1 MQLLQSEDFLDKI
14 STSCINTMWYPFWQI
29 QTPTKDGRTFTTYA
43 FSVFPVLFGV
53 FCCVLQYLLWLRA
66 FLRNSKLSKQFFTFN
81 MQLKLIKSISSPGSF
96 LNLREQTVNDIVLQ
110 FRVWKKN
117 LKETC
122 KITSSTLEFENLKIW
137 DNFAVFRYKR
147 SKSGYLIDVE
157 LCSIGLRDSTHSYVL
172 SRKKLFLEKS
182 EVQHFLNN
190 LFSR

>member
-1 MQLLQSEDFLDKI
+1 MGALLQHMLSRFSPCFLV
-14 STSCINTMWYPFWQI
+14 YF
-29 QTPTKDGRTFTTYA
+29 
-43 FSVFPVLFGV
+43 VV
-53 FCCVLQYLLWLRA
+53 FCNICYGWEPFLQ
-66 FLRNSKLSKQFFTFN
+66 NSKLSKQYFTFN
-81 MQLKLIKSISSPGSF
+81 MQLKLIKSISSHGSF

-117 LKETC
+117 LK
-122 KITSSTLEFENLKIW
+122 STLEFENMKIW

-147 SKSGYLIDVE
+147 SKSGYLIDVV

>member
-1 MQLLQSEDFLDKI
+1 MGALLQHMLSRFSPCFLV
-14 STSCINTMWYPFWQI
+14 YF
-29 QTPTKDGRTFTTYA
+29 
-43 FSVFPVLFGV
+43 VV
-53 FCCVLQYLLWLRA
+53 FCNICYGWEPFLQ
-66 FLRNSKLSKQFFTFN
+66 NSKLSKQYFTFN
-81 MQLKLIKSISSPGSF
+81 MQLKLIKSISSHGSF

-122 KITSSTLEFENLKIW
+122 KITSSTLELENMKIL

-147 SKSGYLIDVE
+147 SKSGYLIDVV

>member
-1 MQLLQSEDFLDKI
+1 MGALLQHMLSRFSPCFLV
-14 STSCINTMWYPFWQI
+14 YF
-29 QTPTKDGRTFTTYA
+29 
-43 FSVFPVLFGV
+43 VV
-53 FCCVLQYLLWLRA
+53 FCNICYGWDPFLQ
-66 FLRNSKLSKQFFTFN
+66 NSKLSKQYFTFN
-81 MQLKLIKSISSPGSF
+81 MQLKLIKSISSHGSF
-96 LNLREQTVNDIVLQ
+96 LNLREQTGNDIIIQ

-117 LKETC
+117 LRETC
-122 KITSSTLEFENLKIW
+122 EKKPSSTLEFENMKIW

-147 SKSGYLIDVE
+147 SKSGYLIDVV

>member
-1 MQLLQSEDFLDKI
+1 MGALLQHMLSRFSPCFLV
-14 STSCINTMWYPFWQI
+14 YF
-29 QTPTKDGRTFTTYA
+29 
-43 FSVFPVLFGV
+43 VV
-53 FCCVLQYLLWLRA
+53 FCNICYGWEPFLQ
-66 FLRNSKLSKQFFTFN
+66 NSKLSKQYFTFN
-81 MQLKLIKSISSPGSF
+81 MQLKLIKSISSHGSF

-117 LKETC
+117 LK
-122 KITSSTLEFENLKIW
+122 STLEFENMKIW

-147 SKSGYLIDVE
+147 SKSGYFIDVE

>member
-1 MQLLQSEDFLDKI
+1 MGALLQHMLSRFSPCFLV
-14 STSCINTMWYPFWQI
+14 YF
-29 QTPTKDGRTFTTYA
+29 
-43 FSVFPVLFGV
+43 VV
-53 FCCVLQYLLWLRA
+53 FCNICYGWEPFLQNL
-66 FLRNSKLSKQFFTFN
+66 KLSKQYFTFN
-81 MQLKLIKSISSPGSF
+81 MQLKLIKSISSHGSF

-117 LKETC
+117 LK
-122 KITSSTLEFENLKIW
+122 STLEFENMKIW

-157 LCSIGLRDSTHSYVL
+157 LYSIGLRDSTHSYVL

>member
-1 MQLLQSEDFLDKI
+1 MLSRFSPCFLV
-14 STSCINTMWYPFWQI
+14 YF
-29 QTPTKDGRTFTTYA
+29 
-43 FSVFPVLFGV
+43 VV
-53 FCCVLQYLLWLRA
+53 FCNICYGWEPFLQ
-66 FLRNSKLSKQFFTFN
+66 NSKLSKQYFTFN
-81 MQLKLIKSISSPGSF
+81 MQLKLIKSISSHGSF
-96 LNLREQTVNDIVLQ
+96 LNLREQTGNDIIIQ

-117 LKETC
+117 LRETC
-122 KITSSTLEFENLKIW
+122 EKKTSSTLEFENMKIW

-147 SKSGYLIDVE
+147 SKSGYLIDVV

>member
-147 SKSGYLIDVE
+147 SKSGYLIDVV

-172 SRKKLFLEKS
+172 SRKKTISREIWS
-182 EVQHFLNN
+182 TT
-190 LFSR
+190 FS

>member
-1 MQLLQSEDFLDKI
+1 MGALLQHMLSRFSPCFLV
-14 STSCINTMWYPFWQI
+14 YF
-29 QTPTKDGRTFTTYA
+29 
-43 FSVFPVLFGV
+43 VV
-53 FCCVLQYLLWLRA
+53 FCNICYGWEPFLQ
-66 FLRNSKLSKQFFTFN
+66 NSKLSKQYFTFN
-81 MQLKLIKSISSPGSF
+81 MQLKLIKSISSHGSF

-117 LKETC
+117 LK
-122 KITSSTLEFENLKIW
+122 STLEFENMKIW
-137 DNFAVFRYKR
+137 NNFAVFRYKR

>member
-1 MQLLQSEDFLDKI
+1 MLSRFSPCFLV
-14 STSCINTMWYPFWQI
+14 YF
-29 QTPTKDGRTFTTYA
+29 
-43 FSVFPVLFGV
+43 VV
-53 FCCVLQYLLWLRA
+53 FCNICYGWEPFLQ
-66 FLRNSKLSKQFFTFN
+66 NSKLSKQYFTFN
-81 MQLKLIKSISSPGSF
+81 MQLKLIKSISSHGSF

-122 KITSSTLEFENLKIW
+122 KIISCTLEFENMKIW

-147 SKSGYLIDVE
+147 SKSGYLIDVV

>member
-1 MQLLQSEDFLDKI
+1 MGALLQHMLSRFSPCFLV
-14 STSCINTMWYPFWQI
+14 YF
-29 QTPTKDGRTFTTYA
+29 
-43 FSVFPVLFGV
+43 VV
-53 FCCVLQYLLWLRA
+53 FCNICYGWEPFLQ
-66 FLRNSKLSKQFFTFN
+66 NSKLSKQYFTFN
-81 MQLKLIKSISSPGSF
+81 MQLKLIKGISSHGSF

-117 LKETC
+117 LK
-122 KITSSTLEFENLKIW
+122 STLEFENMKIW

-147 SKSGYLIDVE
+147 SKSGYLIDVV

>member
-1 MQLLQSEDFLDKI
+1 MGALLQHMLSRF
-14 STSCINTMWYPFWQI
+14 SPC
-29 QTPTKDGRTFTTYA
+29 
-43 FSVFPVLFGV
+43 FSVYFVV
-53 FCCVLQYLLWLRA
+53 FCNICYGWEPFLQ
-66 FLRNSKLSKQFFTFN
+66 NSKLSKQYFTFN
-81 MQLKLIKSISSPGSF
+81 MQLKLIKSISSHGSF

-117 LKETC
+117 LKEIC

-182 EVQHFLNN
+182 EVQHLLNN